1 MQRVISATTNT
12 ISDLVEFI
20 LYFFG
25 PSYGWQMHEGL
36 YLLNCLVIQYFS
48 FFKIGSEW
56 LSQSYLKYE
65 CYVEFLTDC

>member
-1 MQRVISATTNT
+1 
-12 ISDLVEFI
+12 
-20 LYFFG
+20 
-25 PSYGWQMHEGL
+25 MHEGL